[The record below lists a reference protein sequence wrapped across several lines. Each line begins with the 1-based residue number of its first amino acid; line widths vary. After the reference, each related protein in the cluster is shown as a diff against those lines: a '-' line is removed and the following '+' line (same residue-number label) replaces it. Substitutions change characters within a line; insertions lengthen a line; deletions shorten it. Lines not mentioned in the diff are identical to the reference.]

1 MPFDRRSFHVLTPK
15 EAREALMIFMFGT
28 FTGRFPSDTLVSMA
42 VKGLNHSFSHC

>member
-1 MPFDRRSFHVLTPK
+1 MRFASRFFDVLTPK
-15 EAREALMIFMFGT
+15 EGREALVIFMFGT